1 MSQRYAIF
9 GYGIYLNTEEEPS
22 EKTLD
27 LYAKIYKSIKSEPIE
42 SFVREEYSVENYGS
56 LVEYMSWNTELG
68 LEFEYIWSWG
78 NSHNSGYFVTSKDC
92 YVKTID
98 FVVFD
103 KKPFGENVKILDQ
116 KLIEFK
122 SRFNI
127 DIEPGWFL
135 GFRDT

>member
-27 LYAKIYKSIKSEPIE
+27 LYAKIYKSIKNE
-42 SFVREEYSVENYGS
+42 SYFKEKYSVENYET
-56 LVEYMSWNTELG
+56 LVEYMSWKTE

-78 NSHNSGYFVTSKDC
+78 NTHNSGFFVSSKKC
-92 YVKTID
+92 YIKTID

-103 KKPFGENVKILDQ
+103 KKPFGENIKILDEELARL
-116 KLIEFK
+116 KK
-122 SRFNI
+122 RFNI
-127 DIEPGWFL
+127 DLEPGWFL